1 MSSPQEEPGTTPGA
15 ATLPQKLTNWG
26 TSCMPPA
33 IHAILIAAL
42 HGKPVQPLPLLI
54 APALLFSSYVSLAG
68 FPTDAAGLT
77 CAWSGIYTL
86 LALRRRQPIRS
97 KFSARGVV
105 RAGALSLGLANCV
118 AGGFAYAGGNRKIDE
133 IARKERNRWAE

>member
-1 MSSPQEEPGTTPGA
+1 MSSPQEEPSGA
-15 ATLPQKLTNWG
+15 PVATTLPQKITNWG

-33 IHAILIAAL
+33 LHGILIAAL
-42 HGKPVQPLPLLI
+42 HGKPVQPLPLLM

-86 LALRRRQPIRS
+86 LALRRRQPLRS
-97 KFSARGVV
+97 KFTARGIV
-105 RAGALSLGLANCV
+105 RAGAISLGLANCV
-118 AGGFAYAGGNRKIDE
+118 AGGFAYAGGNRKVDE
-133 IARKERNRWAE
+133 AARKERNRWSE

>member
-1 MSSPQEEPGTTPGA
+1 MSSPQEKPGTTPGA

-26 TSCMPPA
+26 T
-33 IHAILIAAL
+33 
-42 HGKPVQPLPLLI
+42 
-54 APALLFSSYVSLAG
+54 PALLFSSYVSLAG

>member
-1 MSSPQEEPGTTPGA
+1 MSSPQEEPGSTPGA

-42 HGKPVQPLPLLI
+42 HGKPVQPLPLLM

-97 KFSARGVV
+97 
-105 RAGALSLGLANCV
+105 
-118 AGGFAYAGGNRKIDE
+118 
-133 IARKERNRWAE
+133 